1 MINNWFDDAVMKPYM
16 RQKPLCVYG
25 PNAHNRECIINFLIG
40 YFKPMT
46 HIDVTY
52 VDVMDGYNAWLLD
65 RQLIIVGNYSLRHM
79 ALPRHL
85 THERLIRVASRLYEG
100 VKIILNVTK
109 WIINSEI
116 LLPDC
121 MTVDVKQLS
130 PFPHTLAS
138 ACELGIWTRQRERRI
153 NKTMLRTILK
163 EKP

>member
-25 PNAHNRECIINFLIG
+25 PNAHNRACIINFLIG

-46 HIDVTY
+46 HIEVTY
-52 VDVMDGYNAWLLD
+52 ANIMDSYNSWLLD
-65 RQLIIVGNYSLRHM
+65 RQLIIVGSY
-79 ALPRHL
+79 ALPRMGLPRCL
-85 THERLIRVASRLYEG
+85 THEGSIRVNLRTHYDKT
-100 VKIILNVTK
+100 VLNVTK

-121 MTVDVKQLS
+121 ITVDVKQLS

-138 ACELGIWTRQRERRI
+138 ACELGVWTRQRERRI

-163 EKP
+163 EGP